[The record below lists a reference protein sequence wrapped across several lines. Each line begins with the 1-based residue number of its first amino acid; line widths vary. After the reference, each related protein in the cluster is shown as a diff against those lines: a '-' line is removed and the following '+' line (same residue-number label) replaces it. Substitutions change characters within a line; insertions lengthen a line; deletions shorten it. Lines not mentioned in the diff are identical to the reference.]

1 MESCVSLRGKEVS
14 MIDYVKRIM
23 NAENDCD
30 CNGDYNGDGDA
41 RINKENESV
50 VLERV

>member
-1 MESCVSLRGKEVS
+1 MENCVSLRGKEVS

-30 CNGDYNGDGDA
+30 YNGDGDA